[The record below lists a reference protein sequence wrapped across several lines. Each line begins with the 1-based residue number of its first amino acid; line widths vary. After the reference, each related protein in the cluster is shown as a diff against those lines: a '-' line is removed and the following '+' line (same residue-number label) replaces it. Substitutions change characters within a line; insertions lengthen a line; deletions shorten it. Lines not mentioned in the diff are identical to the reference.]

1 MLFRSI
7 NSATNMSVT
16 PSYRGGSTTTGNFIF
31 LVVETRV
38 NQAAFNHDVVDG
50 GLLFSGGLNPSGY
63 RLDPN
68 KVQMIG
74 IQFTWYGAGFMDF
87 MVRGPDGNF
96 IIMHRMKQNNV
107 NNTASLRT
115 ANLPVR
121 YQITNEGSQG
131 ITQIVN
137 VNMGVNDTQMQVT
150 DTFYFPQIGRAH
162 V

>member
-1 MLFRSI
+1 
-7 NSATNMSVT
+7 
-16 PSYRGGSTTTGNFIF
+16 
-31 LVVETRV
+31 
-38 NQAAFNHDVVDG
+38 
-50 GLLFSGGLNPSGY
+50 
-63 RLDPN
+63 
-68 KVQMIG
+68 
-74 IQFTWYGAGFMDF
+74 

-150 DTFYFPQIGRAH
+150 DAFYFPPSGYIFCDYELMYYTTLNKNASPYPTISGITRLATMPIFAGGSNRSFAGRPDKVVHATGAG
-162 V
+162 VELIT